1 MACVPELLLD
11 TLEELVDKELRT
23 FQWFLYSNVLEG
35 FPHIP
40 KSRVDG
46 GDRPGTVDVL
56 VQTYGYDGAVTVTV
70 DILTRMKL
78 KLWSETLKSKYDEGK
93 TRFKSTGFD
102 CIVSLL
108 GKKILVM

>member
-1 MACVPELLLD
+1 MASVPELLLD
-11 TLEELVDKELRT
+11 ILEELVNEQLRT

-46 GDRPGTVDVL
+46 MDRPGTVDLL
-56 VQTYGYDGAVTVTV
+56 VQTYGHDGAVTVTV

-78 KLWSETLKSKYDEGK
+78 KLWAETLKTKYGEGK
-93 TRFKSTGFD
+93 T
-102 CIVSLL
+102 
-108 GKKILVM
+108 

>member
-1 MACVPELLLD
+1 MAHVPVLLLD

-46 GDRPGTVDVL
+46 VDRPGIVDHL
-56 VQTYGYDGAVTVTV
+56 VQTYGYDDAVSVTV

-78 KLWSETLKSKYDEGK
+78 KLWAEKLKKKYDEGK
-93 TRFKSTGFD
+93 T
-102 CIVSLL
+102 
-108 GKKILVM
+108 